1 MNTPPVWPEILST
14 NNKVASDVPAT
25 DDSSVAA
32 ETATMTPPSDGAQ
45 I

>member
-1 MNTPPVWPEILST
+1 MNAPPVWPEILST

-32 ETATMTPPSDGAQ
+32 ERATMAPPSDGSQ